1 MPIDEIQNI
10 CFVGAGTMG
19 CFNSLVSAL
28 AGYDVTLYDV
38 SGDTLKRV
46 SERHQLLGGAMVEK
60 WDISREKLESGFARV
75 KTTADPA
82 EAAGSA
88 DLLSES
94 VFERV
99 PLKREIHE
107 QFDRLC
113 PPKTIMTTNTS
124 TLLVSQ
130 IEDAVAR
137 GDRFAALHFHL
148 MATLVDIVPGP
159 RTDPKTIDVL
169 QRFARSIGQIPIVS
183 NRENRGY
190 LHNAMLVD
198 WLKAG
203 IRLVAEG
210 IADFQDV
217 DRSWMIVHQD
227 SGPFAVMDGVGLN
240 VAFDIIDGEYQETG
254 DVGLKKMA
262 DLLRPYIERG
272 ELGMKSGKGFYSYP
286 EPEFLQP
293 GFLQG
298 KEE

>member
-19 CFNSLVSAL
+19 CFNSLASAL
-28 AGYDVTLYDV
+28 AGYDVALYDV
-38 SGDTLKRV
+38 SEDTLKRV
-46 SERHQLLGGAMVEK
+46 SEKQQQLGYAMIEN
-60 WDISREKLESGFARV
+60 WGISKEKLESGFTHVR
-75 KTTADPA
+75 TTTDPA
-82 EAAGSA
+82 EAAENA

-94 VFERV
+94 VFERAS
-99 PLKREIHE
+99 LKREIHE

-130 IEDAVAR
+130 IEDVVAR

-169 QRFARSIGQIPIVS
+169 QRFARSIGQVPIVS
-183 NRENRGY
+183 NRENKGY

-198 WLKAG
+198 WLKTG

-210 IADFQDV
+210 IASFQDV
-217 DRSWMIVHQD
+217 DRSWMIVHGE
-227 SGPFAVMDGVGLN
+227 SGPFVVMDSVGLN
-240 VAFDIIDGEYQETG
+240 VAFDIIDGAYEETG
-254 DVGLKKMA
+254 DEGLKKMA

-272 ELGMKSGKGFYSYP
+272 ELGVKSGKGFYSYP

-298 KEE
+298 E